1 MVHFILCQNIYLV
14 TNHQILVKQVTMN
27 FKNLYFI
34 FTLIIVPVYIFFAP
48 VKDHIKNFNKLTYS
62 LEIPINNLSK
72 DNHSVTDD
80 QIINLDDKFL
90 LEQKISESWVL
101 IYPNLNEKSKPDFM
115 DKITNIGITSMIEL
129 KQKNNIIYGIGP
141 FVDKQMAENISIR
154 IMKSTG
160 EKGETKRLNN

>member
-1 MVHFILCQNIYLV
+1 
-14 TNHQILVKQVTMN
+14 MN
-27 FKNLYFI
+27 FKSFYFI
-34 FTLIIVPVYIFFAP
+34 FILIIIPVYIFFAP
-48 VKDHIKNFNKLTYS
+48 VKDYVENFNKLTYS
-62 LEIPINNLSK
+62 LQIPKNNLLN
-72 DNHSVTDD
+72 DNYSITDD

-115 DKITNIGITSMIEL
+115 DKINNIGISSMIEL

-141 FVDKQMAENISIR
+141 FIDKQMAENISMK
-154 IMKSTG
+154 IMKFTG

>member
-1 MVHFILCQNIYLV
+1 
-14 TNHQILVKQVTMN
+14 MN
-27 FKNLYFI
+27 SKNLYFI
-34 FTLIIVPVYIFFAP
+34 FTLIIVPIYIFFAP
-48 VKDHIKNFNKLTYS
+48 VKDHIENFNKLTYS

-141 FVDKQMAENISIR
+141 FIDKQMAENISIR

>member
-1 MVHFILCQNIYLV
+1 
-14 TNHQILVKQVTMN
+14 MN
-27 FKNLYFI
+27 FKSLYFL
-34 FTLIIVPVYIFFAP
+34 FTLIIVPIYIFFDP
-48 VKDHIKNFNKLTYS
+48 IKDYLENFDKLTYS
-62 LEIPINNLSK
+62 LEIPKNNLLK
-72 DNHSVTDD
+72 DDYSLTDD

-101 IYPNLNEKSKPDFM
+101 IYPTLNEKSKLDFI
-115 DKITNIGITSMIEL
+115 DKINNIGITSMIEL

-141 FVDKQMAENISIR
+141 FVDKHMAENISMK

>member
-1 MVHFILCQNIYLV
+1 
-14 TNHQILVKQVTMN
+14 MN
-27 FKNLYFI
+27 SKNLYFI

-115 DKITNIGITSMIEL
+115 DKINNIGISSMIEL

-141 FVDKQMAENISIR
+141 FIDKQMAENISMK

>member
-1 MVHFILCQNIYLV
+1 
-14 TNHQILVKQVTMN
+14 MN
-27 FKNLYFI
+27 SKNLYFI

-48 VKDHIKNFNKLTYS
+48 VKDHIENFNKLTYS

-141 FVDKQMAENISIR
+141 FIDKQMAENISIR

>member
-1 MVHFILCQNIYLV
+1 
-14 TNHQILVKQVTMN
+14 MN

-48 VKDHIKNFNKLTYS
+48 VKDHIENFNKLTYS
-62 LEIPINNLSK
+62 LEIPKNNLLK
-72 DNHSVTDD
+72 DNYSITDD

-101 IYPNLNEKSKPDFM
+101 IYPTLNEKSKLDFI
-115 DKITNIGITSMIEL
+115 DKINNIGITSMIEL
-129 KQKNNIIYGIGP
+129 KQKNNIIYGVGP
-141 FVDKQMAENISIR
+141 FADKQMADNISMK

-160 EKGETKRLNN
+160 KKGEAKRLNN

>member
-1 MVHFILCQNIYLV
+1 
-14 TNHQILVKQVTMN
+14 MN
-27 FKNLYFI
+27 FKSLYFL
-34 FTLIIVPVYIFFAP
+34 FTLIIVPVYIFFTP
-48 VKDHIKNFNKLTYS
+48 VKDYIENFNKLTYS
-62 LEIPINNLSK
+62 LEIPKNNLSK
-72 DNHSVTDD
+72 DNYSITDD
-80 QIINLDDKFL
+80 QFINIDGKFL

>member
-1 MVHFILCQNIYLV
+1 
-14 TNHQILVKQVTMN
+14 MN
-27 FKNLYFI
+27 FKSFYFI
-34 FTLIIVPVYIFFAP
+34 FILIIIPVYIFFAP
-48 VKDHIKNFNKLTYS
+48 VKDYVENFNKLTYS
-62 LEIPINNLSK
+62 LQIPKNNLLNNNYSI
-72 DNHSVTDD
+72 TDD